1 MLNMYDCKRKLNRG
15 KGKLREH
22 CYYMVKYDDE
32 TQYAFNLIYL
42 SYQSIY
48 PLCFTKYVPDWFHN
62 LSDYDAH
69 LYIKE
74 LPKSFK
80 LD

>member
-1 MLNMYDCKRKLNRG
+1 
-15 KGKLREH
+15 
-22 CYYMVKYDDE
+22 MVKYDGE
-32 TQYAFNLIYL
+32 TQNAFNLIYL

-48 PLCFTKYVPDWFHN
+48 PFYFMKYIPAWFHN
-62 LSDYDAH
+62 LPDYDAH

-74 LPKSFK
+74 LSKSFK

>member
-1 MLNMYDCKRKLNRG
+1 
-15 KGKLREH
+15 
-22 CYYMVKYDDE
+22 MVKYEAE
-32 TQYAFNLIYL
+32 TQYAFILIYL

-48 PLCFTKYVPDWFHN
+48 PLYFTKYVPDWFHN

-69 LYIKE
+69 LYINK

>member
-1 MLNMYDCKRKLNRG
+1 
-15 KGKLREH
+15 
-22 CYYMVKYDDE
+22 MVKYDGE
-32 TQYAFNLIYL
+32 TQNTFNLIYL

-48 PLCFTKYVPDWFHN
+48 PFYFIKYIPAWLHN

-69 LYIKE
+69 VYIKE

>member
-1 MLNMYDCKRKLNRG
+1 MVNYDG
-15 KGKLREH
+15 
-22 CYYMVKYDDE
+22 E

-48 PLCFTKYVPDWFHN
+48 PFYFIKYIPAWFHN

-69 LYIKE
+69 LYK
-74 LPKSFK
+74 KSDYSS
-80 LD
+80 LYSPLILL